1 VEEGVGRI
9 GGRLIVGKS
18 IKPLLVL
25 EGSVMDEVELVSGSA
40 GTEDETRVLEA
51 VLETLGGSVAL
62 EASDSLVLEAS
73 ALLVLEAV
81 LEASTSL
88 VLEALDSLVLE
99 ASDSL
104 VLEALDSLVLEASDS
119 LVLEAL
125 DSLVLEASDSLVL
138 EALDSLVLEVLDS
151 LVLEASDS
159 LVLEAL
165 EALEVSSLLD
175 VVEVVEAGGGNR
187 LLIKLPMGSGMLDLL
202 VEELSAE
209 LLASELVVD
218 SSVSDDLEL
227 DLVLEVEL
235 TMPVGPTT
243 MGSSDD
249 DSSGSSTGNV
259 LDALD
264 EEEEDLVGSTVV
276 MGLLPVPTGPADV
289 SSSSLLLVV
298 TKMGVVT
305 LSSSLLELSS
315 RLVSGLRML
324 ERKSPREGFLV
335 EVTNSRPLLEVVEVD
350 EATGSSSDSVAVEF
364 SICRLI

>member
-1 VEEGVGRI
+1 
-9 GGRLIVGKS
+9 
-18 IKPLLVL
+18 
-25 EGSVMDEVELVSGSA
+25 
-40 GTEDETRVLEA
+40 
-51 VLETLGGSVAL
+51 
-62 EASDSLVLEAS
+62 
-73 ALLVLEAV
+73 
-81 LEASTSL
+81 

>member
-81 LEASTSL
+81 LEAST
-88 VLEALDSLVLE
+88 
-99 ASDSL
+99 SL